1 MFLSGLVAQEEEE
14 DEISMFHPRLED
26 EYELSERRAQHREAS
41 ITAVKRSSDH
51 SAVNAWEKSVRQWR
65 MDLKALASGGLASAG
80 AVWADGPLRVL
91 SVPPMYVDLP
101 VAADG
106 VAFAPA
112 PNEPLRVPWP
122 PERERRRRSRSPCG
136 DSEECNEEVWQRR
149 SAHRLAGVA
158 AVKRSTDYIGATAD
172 TGVRRPRTPDAMDRK
187 LSKRA
192 WERAVQQ
199 WRKDLKEVVQTLR
212 TASVAAIVIIDDVPL
227 S

>member
-41 ITAVKRSSDH
+41 IAAVKRSGDH

-122 PERERRRRSRSPCG
+122 PERERRRSRSPCG
-136 DSEECNEEVWQRR
+136 ANEECNEEVWQRR
-149 SAHRLAGVA
+149 MAHRLAGVA
-158 AVKRSTDYIGATAD
+158 AIKRSADYIMATAHAH
-172 TGVRRPRTPDAMDRK
+172 VPRPRTPDATDRK

-192 WERAVQQ
+192 WERWVQQ
-199 WRKDLKEVVQTLR
+199 WRMDLKGVAQNLPIPVGDLAGTI
-212 TASVAAIVIIDDVPL
+212 AS
-227 S
+227 